1 MTNPSTRVRGA
12 GAPAR
17 RTLAAAARAAAKRT
31 ERPRRTASGGG
42 ASADAPPPEPL
53 SGRTVVIEPADGW
66 DDPPEPSSGSDAES
80 PDDRRE
86 ESVRGGR
93 KESLEAGAA
102 DTADAA
108 DVREAGD
115 PDPSEASE
123 ASGNPDGSAG
133 SRPERAGRSRRG
145 LYAALLAL
153 LLVAGLVAVA
163 VLGLRYRDAG
173 RADAARDEA
182 LAAARKA
189 APVVLS
195 YDHRHL
201 DRDFARALSHLTGD
215 FREEY
220 RRTTKTV
227 VAPTAKKYKGT
238 VQATVVE
245 PPGGGAPAASVV
257 SAAPDRVVV
266 LLFVNQ
272 VTESTQVTGP
282 RLDLN
287 RVRMTLS
294 RTSQGWKVSAVDAL

>member
-1 MTNPSTRVRGA
+1 MSNPSTRVRGA

-31 ERPRRTASGGG
+31 ERTEGGERTGGAERTGGTERTGRTAVPTRRPERTEPARRTGTDGDGSP
-42 ASADAPPPEPL
+42 ADGPPADPL
-53 SGRTVVIEPADGW
+53 SGRTVVIEPPDGW
-66 DDPPEPSSGSDAES
+66 DDPPEPSPAPDKDEPRAE
-80 PDDRRE
+80 
-86 ESVRGGR
+86 
-93 KESLEAGAA
+93 
-102 DTADAA
+102 
-108 DVREAGD
+108 D
-115 PDPSEASE
+115 PAEP
-123 ASGNPDGSAG
+123 AG
-133 SRPERAGRSRRG
+133 SPARRPGQGVRPRRG

-163 VLGLRYRDAG
+163 VLGLHYRDA
-173 RADAARDEA
+173 RRTEAARDGA
-182 LAAARKA
+182 LAAAREA

-201 DRDFARALSHLTGD
+201 DRDFSRALAQLTGD

-227 VAPTAKKYKGT
+227 VAPTAAKYRGT
-238 VQATVVE
+238 VKATVVA
-245 PPGGGAPAASVV
+245 PPGGAPAASVV